1 MSQLTQSLKHI
12 TVEARSAHVLTN
24 PSYIVFTSLHFN
36 AVVFFFFFALV
47 HSTFVNKP
55 IIALFGHG
63 VNSEVVHTKS
73 ADLQICL
80 V

>member
-1 MSQLTQSLKHI
+1 MFELTQSLKQI
-12 TVEARSAHVLTN
+12 TVEATSAHVLTN

-36 AVVFFFFFALV
+36 AVAFFALV

-73 ADLQICL
+73 ADLKINL